1 MGRDDLG
8 AKMPKAI
15 SLIAGSSLDSPALKF
30 VSEAFDSVW
39 RKVAGQFQSPSEK
52 EAARL
57 ILASAILAVATN
69 QTRDIG
75 LLKQAGLRAMRL
87 TYNLPSAARNGHS
100 K

>member
-1 MGRDDLG
+1 MTLG

-15 SLIAGSSLDSPALKF
+15 SLIAGSSLDSPAMKF

-39 RKVAGQFQSPSEK
+39 RKVGGHFQGPSEK
-52 EAARL
+52 EAARV

-87 TYNLPSAARNGHS
+87 TYNLPSAGRNAQPR
-100 K
+100 

>member
-1 MGRDDLG
+1 MS
-8 AKMPKAI
+8 KAI

-30 VSEAFDSVW
+30 VGEAFDSVW
-39 RKVAGQFQSPSEK
+39 RKVAGHFQGPSER

-69 QTRDIG
+69 QTRDVG
-75 LLKQAGLRAMRL
+75 LLKQAGLRAMKQ
-87 TYNLPSAARNGHS
+87 TYDLPSDAKNSHP

>member
-1 MGRDDLG
+1 MTLG

-15 SLIAGSSLDSPALKF
+15 SLIAGSSLDSPAMKF

-39 RKVAGQFQSPSEK
+39 RKVGGHFQGSSEK

-57 ILASAILAVATN
+57 TLASAILAVATN
-69 QTRDIG
+69 ETRDIG

-87 TYNLPSAARNGHS
+87 TYNVPSAGKNGYS

>member
-1 MGRDDLG
+1 MTLG

-39 RKVAGQFQSPSEK
+39 RKVGGHFQGSSEK

-69 QTRDIG
+69 ETRDIG

-87 TYNLPSAARNGHS
+87 TYNVPSSGKNGYS

>member
-1 MGRDDLG
+1 MTLG
-8 AKMPKAI
+8 ANMPKAI

-39 RKVAGQFQSPSEK
+39 RKVSGHLQSPSER

-87 TYNLPSAARNGHS
+87 TYDLPPAGRNGHP

>member
-1 MGRDDLG
+1 MTLG

-39 RKVAGQFQSPSEK
+39 RKVGGHFQGPSEK

-87 TYNLPSAARNGHS
+87 TYNVPSAGKNGHS

>member
-1 MGRDDLG
+1 
-8 AKMPKAI
+8 MPKAI
-15 SLIAGSSLDSPALKF
+15 SLIAGSSLDSPAMKF

-39 RKVAGQFQSPSEK
+39 RKVSEHFQGPSER

-87 TYNLPSAARNGHS
+87 TYNLPSAGKNGHP